1 MNNQAIVNLASVAPG
16 STVRIHS
23 CADLHSLVSRRL
35 LDLGITIGSEIHMK
49 RKAPFGGPITCES
62 NGQMFGIR
70 RQEAKKIEV
79 ILR

>member
-1 MNNQAIVNLASVAPG
+1 MNSQAILNLASVAPG

-23 CADLHSLVSRRL
+23 CTALHTLVARRL
-35 LDLGITIGSEIHMK
+35 LDLGITVGSEVHLK